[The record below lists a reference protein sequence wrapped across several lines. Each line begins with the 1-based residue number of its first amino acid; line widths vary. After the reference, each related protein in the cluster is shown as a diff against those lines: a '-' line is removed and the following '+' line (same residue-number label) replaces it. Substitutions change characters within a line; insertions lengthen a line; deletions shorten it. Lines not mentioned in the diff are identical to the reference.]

1 MRQCRK
7 ENECYGNYVPL
18 RAAIKLKK
26 TVDDVHIGDKMQKG
40 GLRQHEQ
47 IGKGK
52 WRILY
57 HIPDEASRLLIRQ
70 HINSYVHHSA
80 GNLTSAYIPELSTVL
95 RLIWPHLANQRYHQ

>member
-1 MRQCRK
+1 
-7 ENECYGNYVPL
+7 
-18 RAAIKLKK
+18 
-26 TVDDVHIGDKMQKG
+26 MQKG

-70 HINSYVHHSA
+70 HIRM
-80 GNLTSAYIPELSTVL
+80 LTTLLEI
-95 RLIWPHLANQRYHQ
+95 